1 MVDCDD
7 NGVPVHTTDLIRYLK
22 HEALDLFDMDDEEYR
37 FTALLLQAASIRLQ
51 EISK

>member
-1 MVDCDD
+1 
-7 NGVPVHTTDLIRYLK
+7 
-22 HEALDLFDMDDEEYR
+22 MDDEEYR